1 MRINNSIDN
10 VYNTQAFNPSFGK
23 LKTVTNIKQIPKVAK
38 ALIVPTLIAAGLS
51 SCNLKN
57 SFLDEDK
64 FEQNIELV
72 NDKQMNDRMYQS
84 AIFQALPYINNG
96 KFKQV
101 EAMDNGFIIDG
112 KYKMKADKNGEYH
125 GKYDLFDSHSFKFD
139 KLRNGNFNLI
149 YKNDDKVE
157 ALAFSKD
164 GKLLSKF
171 EAFKQNSPG
180 LPYKQPFAPKSMFE
194 ELKPLPENTDDKIV
208 KFNNPLSDKELNVF
222 KNLIADKLS
231 DIKIIDTKQDGDAL
245 VFKYNTNFANPEGE
259 YTLIVKNTIGLN
271 YEKES
276 DSGSDGDFSTLKIHT
291 LDNGGYVF
299 YETYGDF
306 FQSHYLTY
314 LDKDLNIKDENW
326 YRQDKVIREK
336 IKKELSA
343 AQMEKALENIKNG
356 KPAQYKL
363 DDCYLI
369 LLPKPNEKVV
379 GETSLSTRA
388 LTSCENVKNDI
399 ENVKNAIENLSPAE
413 KSMIV
418 ATTVAVGGIMV
429 EAVMIPT
436 APLVALGI
444 EGVLFN
450 QTGE

>member
-208 KFNNPLSDKELNVF
+208 KFNNPLSDKEFNIV
-222 KNLIADKLS
+222 KNLIVS
-231 DIKIIDTKQDGDAL
+231 PIPDIEIVDAKQEGNDL
-245 VFKYNTNFANPEGE
+245 IFKFNTIYGERFPEGK
-259 YTLIVKNTIGLN
+259 YTIKVTNTIGLD
-271 YEKES
+271 YKRKLGS
-276 DSGSDGDFSTLKIHT
+276 DSTFEELKFHA
-291 LDNGGYVF
+291 LDNGGYACCSSYMAFWGSDYDVKYF
-299 YETYGDF
+299 
-306 FQSHYLTY
+306 
-314 LDKDLNIKDENW
+314 DKDLNMKDEDW
-326 YRQDKVIREK
+326 YKQDKALMEK
-336 IKKELSA
+336 IKKELSVV
-343 AQMEKALENIKNG
+343 QMEEALENIKNG
-356 KPAQYKL
+356 KPAYFKL
-363 DDCYLI
+363 DDNSVI
-369 LLPKPNEKVV
+369 LLPKPGERVIGDTSLGV
-379 GETSLSTRA
+379 RAETSFNEIR
-388 LTSCENVKNDI
+388 EV
-399 ENVKNAIENLSPAE
+399 IENLPPTVKAG
-413 KSMIV
+413 MVVI
-418 ATTVAVGGIMV
+418 TVAAGAYALDAIVFPSFLDGAAAIGVIPASVG
-429 EAVMIPT
+429 A
-436 APLVALGI
+436 AL
-444 EGVLFN
+444 
-450 QTGE
+450 

>member
-84 AIFQALPYINNG
+84 SIFQALPYINNG

-112 KYKMKADKNGEYH
+112 KYKMKADKNGEYL

-180 LPYKQPFAPKSMFE
+180 LPYKQPFAHKGMFE

-208 KFNNPLSDKELNVF
+208 KFNNPLSDKEFNIV
-222 KNLIADKLS
+222 KNLIVS
-231 DIKIIDTKQDGDAL
+231 PIPDIEIVDAKQEGNDL
-245 VFKYNTNFANPEGE
+245 IFKFNTIYGERFPEGK
-259 YTLIVKNTIGLN
+259 YTIKVTNTIGLD
-271 YEKES
+271 YKRKLGS
-276 DSGSDGDFSTLKIHT
+276 DSTFEELKFHA
-291 LDNGGYVF
+291 LDNGGYACCSSYMAFWGSDYDVKYF
-299 YETYGDF
+299 
-306 FQSHYLTY
+306 
-314 LDKDLNIKDENW
+314 DKDLNMKDEDW
-326 YRQDKVIREK
+326 YKQDKALMEK
-336 IKKELSA
+336 IKKELSVV
-343 AQMEKALENIKNG
+343 QMEEALENIKNG
-356 KPAQYKL
+356 KPAYFKL
-363 DDCYLI
+363 DDNSVI
-369 LLPKPNEKVV
+369 LLPKPGERVIGDTSLGV
-379 GETSLSTRA
+379 RAETSFNEIR
-388 LTSCENVKNDI
+388 EV
-399 ENVKNAIENLSPAE
+399 IENLPPTVKAG
-413 KSMIV
+413 MVVI
-418 ATTVAVGGIMV
+418 TVAAGAYALDAIVFPSFLDGAAAIGVIPASVG
-429 EAVMIPT
+429 A
-436 APLVALGI
+436 AL
-444 EGVLFN
+444 
-450 QTGE
+450 